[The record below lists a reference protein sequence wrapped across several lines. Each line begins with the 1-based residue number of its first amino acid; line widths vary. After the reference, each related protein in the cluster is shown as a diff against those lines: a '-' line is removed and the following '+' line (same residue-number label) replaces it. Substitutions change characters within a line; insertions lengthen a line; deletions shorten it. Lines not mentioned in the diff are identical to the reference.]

1 MSEKAPIPAQGLDH
15 VSIAVPDLDAAIRLY
30 RERFGCEV
38 SEPSENPRQG
48 VRMAMIRLEN
58 ARIELMEP
66 LGEDSP
72 IAGFLERNPAGGI
85 HHFCLTTPD
94 VDSAAAAANKNGL
107 RVLGEPTPDSRL
119 FFIHPKDSMGTL
131 IEIEETD

>member
-1 MSEKAPIPAQGLDH
+1 MSENTPIPAQGLDH
-15 VSIAVPDLDAAIRLY
+15 VSITVPDLDTAIRLY

-38 SEPSENPRQG
+38 SKPSENPGQG
-48 VRMAMIRLEN
+48 VRMAMIQLEN

-66 LGEDSP
+66 LGNDSP
-72 IAGFLERNPAGGI
+72 IAKFLERNPAGGI

-94 VDSAAAAANKNGL
+94 VVSAAAAASKNGL

-119 FFIHPKDSMGTL
+119 FFIHPKDSMGAL
-131 IEIEETD
+131 IEIEETH